1 MSKKSYEELN
11 SLQRK
16 IVKRTSIVNMVVSFV
31 LVVVG
36 LTLGIVFR
44 NMGVISDALHTLAD
58 IGASMLIIIAVLVSN
73 PKADKNHNYGHEKRQ
88 PIIVIFFS
96 LLLMGLATW
105 LAYEG
110 ITGIIS
116 PTDVDGAL
124 TVEFWLLV
132 GIVGLSFISK
142 EAMFWYQ
149 IYYAKKYKSDL
160 LKANAWHSRTDSL
173 SSIAVLIGII
183 TGFFIGNN
191 IVESIAV
198 IIVAV
203 LIAWIAVRILIKS
216 LTELTDKAVD
226 EKTVLEI
233 RQHIESV
240 ENVIRIDELKTRMF
254 GSAVYVDVEI
264 AVEDTLTV
272 VQGHDIAEAVH
283 DKLEGLEDLEIKHAN
298 VHVNPAGIEKK
309 EIV

>member
-1 MSKKSYEELN
+1 MW
-11 SLQRK
+11 
-16 IVKRTSIVNMVVSFV
+16 VSFV
-31 LVVVG
+31 LVVIG
-36 LTLGIVFR
+36 LTLGIVFN

-58 IGASMLIIIAVLVSN
+58 IGASLLIIIAVLVSS

-96 LLLMGLATW
+96 LLLMGLSVW
-105 LAYEG
+105 LLYEG
-110 ITGIIS
+110 ITGLIS
-116 PTDVDGAL
+116 PVEVSGEL
-124 TVEFWLLV
+124 VLEFWLLI
-132 GIVGLSFISK
+132 GIVSLSMVSK

-198 IIVAV
+198 IIVAA
-203 LIAWIAVRILIKS
+203 LIAYIAVKILIKS
-216 LTELTDKAVD
+216 LSELTDKAVD
-226 EKTVLEI
+226 DETVQEI
-233 RQHIESV
+233 KKHIEGV
-240 ENVIRIDELKTRMF
+240 HTVVRIDELKTRMF

-264 AVEDTLTV
+264 AVENSLTV
-272 VQGHDIAEAVH
+272 VEAHDIAEEVH
-283 DKLEGLEDLEIKHAN
+283 DTLEALDELGIKHVT
-298 VHVNPAGIEKK
+298 VHVNPANISKTS
-309 EIV
+309 